1 MTSERKEPHLTDLD
15 HAGNQ
20 ERIPTLS
27 ERAAPDLF
35 DELQDTLPDNGD
47 TGLDHDLSAALEDED
62 SAGPNLDDY
71 DFIDELTRE
80 DPPAPAAVSED
91 DTASTESAPATV
103 SPEDIEALSD
113 RVLDQ
118 IAPALREAVT
128 AAVTELLA
136 GRARDKD

>member
-1 MTSERKEPHLTDLD
+1 MTSARKEPHLTDLD
-15 HAGNQ
+15 HAGKQ

-35 DELQDTLPDNGD
+35 DELQDTLPDSSD
-47 TGLDHDLSAALEDED
+47 SELYRDLSAALEDED
-62 SAGPNLDDY
+62 NAGPSLDDY

-80 DPPAPAAVSED
+80 DPPAPAARED
-91 DTASTESAPATV
+91 DTAAPQSAPAI

-113 RVLDQ
+113 RVLDR

-128 AAVTELLA
+128 AAVTELLV

>member
-35 DELQDTLPDNGD
+35 DELQDTLPDSGD
-47 TGLDHDLSAALEDED
+47 TALNRDLGAALGDED
-62 SAGPNLDDY
+62 DAGPRLDDY
-71 DFIDELTRE
+71 DFIEELTRE
-80 DPPAPAAVSED
+80 DEPAPAAREEHSG
-91 DTASTESAPATV
+91 SPESAPAI

-136 GRARDKD
+136 GRARDRD